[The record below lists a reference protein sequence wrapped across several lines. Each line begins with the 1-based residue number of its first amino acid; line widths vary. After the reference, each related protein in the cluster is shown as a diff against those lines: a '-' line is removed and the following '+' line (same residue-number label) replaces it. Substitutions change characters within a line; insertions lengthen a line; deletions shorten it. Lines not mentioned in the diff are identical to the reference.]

1 MKPTIL
7 ASSRNDNKL
16 QLKFIK
22 NQEFVNLIIKIIGKF
37 HINWGIFQDQDE
49 KTGEITIE
57 QIDDIEDEIFQFED
71 EHIKIDV
78 FVGHK
83 KIIFIMFSSE
93 KLKQQI
99 LDEITTISQ
108 WKQ

>member
-7 ASSRNDNKL
+7 ASSRKENRL

-22 NQEFVNLIIKIIGKF
+22 NQEFVNMLIKIIGKF

-49 KTGEITIE
+49 KTGDITIE
-57 QIDDIEDEIFQFED
+57 KIKDFEDEIYQFKD
-71 EHIKIDV
+71 EHLKIDI
-78 FVGHK
+78 FVGNK
-83 KIIFIMFSSE
+83 KVIFIMSSSE
-93 KLKQQI
+93 KLQQQI
-99 LDEITTISQ
+99 LDEITTISN